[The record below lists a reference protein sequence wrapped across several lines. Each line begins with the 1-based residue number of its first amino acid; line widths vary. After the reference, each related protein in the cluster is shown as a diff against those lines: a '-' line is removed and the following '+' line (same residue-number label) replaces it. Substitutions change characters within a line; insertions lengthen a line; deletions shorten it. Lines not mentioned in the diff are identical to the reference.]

1 MLAETRDGPGVG
13 PPAAYM
19 MQGILIMT
27 KNFLAGAAL
36 MTAATMLAAP
46 AARAGSD
53 EANLVSRA
61 RIVVDDLKTDQEF
74 GNARSLLRRARGV
87 LIVPQ
92 LIKGGFFVGGEGGSG
107 VLLARTATGWSDPA
121 FYTMGSASFGLQI
134 GLQSAEVVML
144 IMSEK
149 GLNALMSDQFKI
161 GADAGVTVV
170 TIGSNAEIATTS
182 AARADVIVWAS
193 SSGAYAGITVNGSIV
208 KPRESWNE
216 SYYGHPA
223 TTRQI
228 ISNPVGLNREAI
240 ELRRDLRSVS

>member
-1 MLAETRDGPGVG
+1 M
-13 PPAAYM
+13 
-19 MQGILIMT
+19 
-27 KNFLAGAAL
+27 
-36 MTAATMLAAP
+36 
-46 AARAGSD
+46 
-53 EANLVSRA
+53 
-61 RIVVDDLKTDQEF
+61 
-74 GNARSLLRRARGV
+74 
-87 LIVPQ
+87 
-92 LIKGGFFVGGEGGSG
+92 
-107 VLLARTATGWSDPA
+107 
-121 FYTMGSASFGLQI
+121 QI